1 MNNKAINVMAFA
13 LGAGLASAVLWRYFK
28 QKYEKI
34 AQKEIASVKE
44 TFSKRQ
50 KAEAKKQ
57 EEKTVADEYTS
68 TLRKEGY
75 ITPSGE
81 GWEYYG
87 GGGWN
92 RFSKHDAN
100 EKKEEKTVDK
110 PYVISPDEFG
120 EFDEYERIT
129 LTYYADQLLAD
140 EDDELVEDVD
150 KTVGFES
157 FNHFGEYEEDC
168 VFVRNDGL
176 CCDYEILLD
185 ERNYMDIIKQRPP
198 KEGAY

>member
-1 MNNKAINVMAFA
+1 MSSKAVGFIAFA
-13 LGAGLASAVLWRYFK
+13 LGAGLTAAVLQRYFK
-28 QKYEKI
+28 KKYEKI
-34 AQKEIASVKE
+34 AQEEIDSVKE

-50 KAEAKKQ
+50 KAETEKP
-57 EEKTVADEYTS
+57 EEKDKTGEYTAV
-68 TLRKEGY
+68 LKKEGY
-75 ITPSGE
+75 TNYSDVSNG
-81 GWEYYG
+81 
-87 GGGWN
+87 
-92 RFSKHDAN
+92 
-100 EKKEEKTVDK
+100 EKKEETTMDK

-157 FNHFGEYEEDC
+157 FNHFGEYEEDA

>member
-1 MNNKAINVMAFA
+1 MNSKAFGVIAFV
-13 LGAGLASAVLWRYFK
+13 LGAGLASAVTWRYFK

-34 AQKEIASVKE
+34 AQKEIDSVKE

-50 KAEAKKQ
+50 KADAGKS
-57 EEKTVADEYTS
+57 EEKAEAEEYAAV
-68 TLRKEGY
+68 LQKEGY
-75 ITPSGE
+75 ID
-81 GWEYYG
+81 YADAH
-87 GGGWN
+87 N
-92 RFSKHDAN
+92 R
-100 EKKEEKTVDK
+100 EKKEPAAET

-140 EDDELVEDVD
+140 EDDELVEDID

-157 FNHFGEYEEDC
+157 FNHFGEYEEDA